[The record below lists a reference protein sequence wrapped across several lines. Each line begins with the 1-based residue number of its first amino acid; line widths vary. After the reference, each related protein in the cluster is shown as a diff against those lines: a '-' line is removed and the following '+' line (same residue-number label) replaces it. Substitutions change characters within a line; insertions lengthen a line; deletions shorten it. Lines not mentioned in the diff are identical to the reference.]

1 MERFGKE
8 KTETGTQRYFLTAI
22 HGKDRTTT
30 DSFLRLDCDSQHDR
44 LFRCFAVVNDFEEN
58 GRQRSQSALFL
69 WLYVS
74 L

>member
-30 DSFLRLDCDSQHDR
+30 DIFLRLNCDFQHDG

-58 GRQRSQSALFL
+58 GGQRSQSAQFL
-69 WLYVS
+69 WFYVS